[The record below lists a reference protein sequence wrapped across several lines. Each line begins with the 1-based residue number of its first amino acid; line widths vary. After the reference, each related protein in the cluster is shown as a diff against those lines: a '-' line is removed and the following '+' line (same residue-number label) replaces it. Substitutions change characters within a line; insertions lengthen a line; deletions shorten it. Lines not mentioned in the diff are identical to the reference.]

1 MNPEGLERL
10 LQQVRQGQVTV
21 EQALQRLRSLPFE
34 DLGFASLDHHRSLRQ
49 GFPEVVLCE
58 GKTTAQ
64 IIAIARALIKKQGP
78 FLATRAD
85 PSVARAIRRL
95 DRRAQYYP
103 DARIVAI
110 RASRQKQHGHILVV
124 TAGTAD
130 VPVAEEARVTAEVMG
145 SHVERLYDVGVAGIH
160 RLLGKKD
167 RLFDAQVVIVAA
179 GMDGVLPSVVGGLV
193 HCPVIAVP
201 TSRGYGASF
210 GGVAALLTMLNS
222 CAAGVGVMNID
233 NGFGAAC
240 LAHRINM
247 LGAARRAG
255 IARQARKV
263 RYRTSGH
270 SSRAIRACV
279 ARPAEPYF
287 TSSMP
292 RFGQATITVRNP
304 FSPFANSFVRT
315 SYE

>member
-1 MNPEGLERL
+1 MNPEGLEQL
-10 LQQVRQGQVTV
+10 LQQVRQGQVSV
-21 EQALQRLRSLPFE
+21 GQAIQRLRSLPFE

-64 IIAIARALIKKQGP
+64 VMAIARALIKKAGP

-85 PSVARAIRRL
+85 PAVARAIRL
-95 DRRAQYYP
+95 IDRRARYYP
-103 DARIVAI
+103 EARLVAI
-110 RASRQKQHGHILVV
+110 HPARQKRLGHILVV

-130 VPVAEEARVTAEVMG
+130 VPVAEEARITAEVMG
-145 SHVERLYDVGVAGIH
+145 SRVERLYDVGVAGIH

-167 RLFDAQVVIVAA
+167 RLFEAQVVVVAA

-240 LAHRINM
+240 LAHRINL
-247 LGAARRAG
+247 LGVKRD
-255 IARQARKV
+255 
-263 RYRTSGH
+263 
-270 SSRAIRACV
+270 
-279 ARPAEPYF
+279 E
-287 TSSMP
+287 
-292 RFGQATITVRNP
+292 
-304 FSPFANSFVRT
+304 
-315 SYE
+315 